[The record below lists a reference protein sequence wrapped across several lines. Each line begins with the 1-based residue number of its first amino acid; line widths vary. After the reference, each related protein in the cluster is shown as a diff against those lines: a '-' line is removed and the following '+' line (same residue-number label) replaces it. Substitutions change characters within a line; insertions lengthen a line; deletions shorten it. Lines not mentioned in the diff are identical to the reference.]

1 MILHYMDD
9 LLIAAPTRAEME
21 QTCDSVVA
29 EVQNARLEISTSKIQ
44 EIPPWKYLGW
54 RMTEQTSTPQKI
66 QLRTSVHLQDLQRLL
81 GEDNWVRPILGIT
94 NEELA
99 PLFDLLQGDCD
110 TKSLRSLTPEAQAAL
125 EKVTKAFQRR
135 QAHHCALE
143 KPFFLA
149 VLGEKLQLYGLIFN
163 GTLLK
168 GILC

>member
-9 LLIAAPTRAEME
+9 LLITAPTRAEME

-29 EVQNARLEISTSKIQ
+29 EVQNAGLEISTSKIQ

-143 KPFFLA
+143 TFFPCSFGGKIA
-149 VLGEKLQLYGLIFN
+149 
-163 GTLLK
+163 TLWSHF
-168 GILC
+168 